1 MYMFTEVLTVLL
13 QVFDEGR
20 LTDGRGQTVNCK
32 DAVFVMT
39 SNLGNDQIAAHAT
52 HLRSE
57 ADSRARLLAAPSA
70 SNNTAVGWFTAH

>member
-1 MYMFTEVLTVLL
+1 MLL

-39 SNLGNDQIAAHAT
+39 SNLGNDLIAAHSSQ
-52 HLRSE
+52 LRAE
-57 ADSRARLLAAPSA
+57 ADSRARALAAS
-70 SNNTAVGWFTAH
+70 SNTAAGLELVGLIWFL